1 MGWRS
6 GSACRFLAR
15 TTSPSGGN
23 DGDRNL
29 EAADRLTR
37 AAAAHG
43 VEAQPLSSFH
53 LKRPARPGLVLG
65 YAAYDEREI
74 RDGVKRLS
82 AALRSLVGARNVL
95 AKRRG

>member
-1 MGWRS
+1 LKS
-6 GSACRFLAR
+6 EA
-15 TTSPSGGN
+15 
-23 DGDRNL
+23 GDYL
-29 EAADRLTR
+29 EVGEAAAGMHLLCLLPEGVDDVEAAR

-53 LKRPARPGLVLG
+53 LRRPARPGLVLG

-74 RDGVKRLS
+74 RDGVRRLS
-82 AALRSLVGARNVL
+82 AALRSVVGVKNVA